1 MQMTKWLTGALTA
14 GLMLAAGNAFA
25 QTVGPAGE
33 TATASSEVTLTDAD
47 IAALKDKGYKAA
59 LLWHTSSDFTNAV
72 GQGATDEFKR
82 AGIDIAVTTD
92 AQFDAARQRS
102 DIETALAAKPNV
114 ILALPLDP
122 VTSAEAF
129 RQAVTDGAKL
139 VFLSNVPKDYKH
151 GTDYAAIVTDDLFQ
165 MGKQAADAL
174 AKSIGGKGKVGYLF
188 HDATYYVTNQR
199 DQAFKSTIE
208 KDYPDIKIVAEQGI
222 SDPARAEELANAM
235 LLKNPDLDGIY
246 VTWAEPADGVLAAL
260 RAAGNT
266 KTKIVT
272 LDLAEPVALD
282 MVKGGNVTALVADK
296 AYELGRAMAAAGMKS
311 LLGQETPAFVV
322 APALTVTKE
331 NVSQGWKDSLNR
343 DAPQSVLDAAK

>member
-1 MQMTKWLTGALTA
+1 MLMKKWIAALA
-14 GLMLAAGNAFA
+14 GGLMLAAGAAHA
-25 QTVGPAGE
+25 QTVGPQGE
-33 TATASSEVTLTDAD
+33 TATPSSGVTLSDAD

-72 GQGATDEFKR
+72 TAGATDEFAK
-82 AGIDIAVTTD
+82 AGISIAVKTD

-102 DIETALAAKPNV
+102 DIETALAAKPNI

-129 RQAVTDGAKL
+129 RQAVKDGVKL
-139 VFLSNVPKDYKH
+139 VFLSNLPKDYKQ
-151 GTDYAAIVTDDLFQ
+151 GADYASIVTDDLYQ
-165 MGKQAADAL
+165 MGKQAADAM
-174 AKSIGGKGKVGYLF
+174 AKAIGGKGKVGYIF
-188 HDATYYVTNQR
+188 HDANYYVTNQR
-199 DQAFKSTIE
+199 DQSFKKTIE

-235 LLKNPDLDGIY
+235 LLQHPDLDGIY
-246 VTWAEPADGVLAAL
+246 VTWAEPADGVLSAL
-260 RAAGNT
+260 RGAGN
-266 KTKIVT
+266 KHTKIVT

-282 MVKGGNVTALVADK
+282 MVKGGNVAALVADK
-296 AYELGRAMAAAGMKS
+296 AYELGRAMAVSGMKS
-311 LLGQETPAFVV
+311 LLAQQTPAFVV

>member
-1 MQMTKWLTGALTA
+1 MHLKNWLAGALVS
-14 GLMLAAGNAFA
+14 GLVFGSLSAMA

-33 TATASSEVTLTDAD
+33 KATPSASVTLSDAD
-47 IAALKDKGYKAA
+47 IAALKDQGYKAA

-72 GQGATDEFKR
+72 GQGAADEFKR
-82 AGIDIAVTTD
+82 AGIDVVVTTD

-129 RQAVTDGAKL
+129 RQAVADGAKL

-151 GTDYAAIVTDDLFQ
+151 GTDYASILTDDLYQ

-174 AKSIGGKGKVGYLF
+174 AKSIGGRGKVGYIF

-208 KDYPDIKIVAEQGI
+208 KDYPDITIVAEQGI

-260 RAAGNT
+260 RAAGNS
-266 KTKIVT
+266 KTKVVT

-296 AYELGRAMAAAGMKS
+296 AYELGRAMAASGMKA
-311 LLGQETPAFVV
+311 LLKQETPAFVV
-322 APALTVTKE
+322 APALTVTKD
-331 NVSQGWKDSLNR
+331 NVSEGWKESLNR
-343 DAPQSVLDAAK
+343 DAPKSVLDAAK